1 MTINTSERRQKSYLG
16 ICAAALLVSLVLLLI
31 TAFAAFTFYTADEK
45 MSASKQKM
53 KYSQSYYA
61 AETTASEIIN
71 EFYEEKNQV
80 SANLN
85 GRENYEAIQGNIEVT
100 KIDARIYFSVP
111 VDNSTSLEV
120 EAKVTKNDIEIIKWF
135 TK

>member
-61 AETTASEIIN
+61 AENYSVGN
-71 EFYEEKNQV
+71 NKRNSEEKNQV
-80 SANLN
+80 SDKPE
-85 GRENYEAIQGNIEVT
+85 RTRKTTKAIQGNIEVT
-100 KIDARIYFSVP
+100 KIDARNILFRSRR
-111 VDNSTSLEV
+111 
-120 EAKVTKNDIEIIKWF
+120 
-135 TK
+135 